1 MAVVETPHRVKSAP
15 SMNRLG
21 LKKKK
26 RKKKKKHLETL
37 EKSFTLTRKQ
47 GRRRRAL
54 EMSVACLRLR
64 S

>member
-26 RKKKKKHLETL
+26 RKKKKHLETL

-47 GRRRRAL
+47 GRRRRAS
-54 EMSVACLRLR
+54 EMSAA
-64 S
+64 